1 MLFNQAILYQ
11 ISSYL
16 LAASRQ
22 KPCSSIGD
30 MYPRPVNSLKCY
42 YVRRLSLCCYPFNMQ
57 LTLTN
62 LCLSEDK
69 INKLILIC
77 RETNFTP
84 GYWNIQGVD
93 VWRWHW
99 IAAAPSKIWVSN
111 CTTRIRIKKSVHWKY
126 DTLIFLMRF
135 TCFTYPVSSVEWF
148 SMCYHSFCQHNTNL

>member
-1 MLFNQAILYQ
+1 MNYMYQ
-11 ISSYL
+11 RKKESCCLIKQYSIKYSSYL

-30 MYPRPVNSLKCY
+30 MYPRPVNSFKCY

-84 GYWNIQGVD
+84 GY
-93 VWRWHW
+93 
-99 IAAAPSKIWVSN
+99 
-111 CTTRIRIKKSVHWKY
+111 
-126 DTLIFLMRF
+126 
-135 TCFTYPVSSVEWF
+135 
-148 SMCYHSFCQHNTNL
+148 

>member
-1 MLFNQAILYQ
+1 MNYMYQ
-11 ISSYL
+11 RKKELCCLIKQYSIKYSSYL
-16 LAASRQ
+16 LPLDRNRGF
-22 KPCSSIGD
+22 SIGD

-84 GYWNIQGVD
+84 GY
-93 VWRWHW
+93 
-99 IAAAPSKIWVSN
+99 
-111 CTTRIRIKKSVHWKY
+111 
-126 DTLIFLMRF
+126 
-135 TCFTYPVSSVEWF
+135 
-148 SMCYHSFCQHNTNL
+148 